1 MGGGIIRLSEAGK
14 SGYSVPPLSAPMARL
29 DPSTFSIVAFDPKTK
44 DLGVAVESKFVAVGA
59 VVPFARAGV
68 GAVATQSYAN
78 TAYGPKA
85 LAMMKRGLAAK
96 DVLKKL
102 VAADKDAAQR
112 QVGLVDARGRAAS
125 HTGKGCIAWAGHLV
139 GSSYACQGNLLAG
152 EEVVKAMSR
161 TFEVTQGDL
170 PVRLLA
176 ALSAG
181 QRAGGDRRGQQ
192 SAALLVVREDGGYG
206 GFNDRWIDVRVD
218 EHPEPIEELIRA
230 FNVYDVTLLNREDP
244 KDVVRLT
251 SGVVREVQTGLTKL
265 GLYRGPVSG
274 RLDAK
279 TKDAF
284 EGWVEVNNFENKLRR
299 DDKIWGSVLRAFRA
313 EVQHRNG

>member
-1 MGGGIIRLSEAGK
+1 MG
-14 SGYSVPPLSAPMARL
+14 APR
-29 DPSTFSIVAFDPKTK
+29 PSTFSIVAFDPKTK

-59 VVPFARAGV
+59 VVPFARSGV

-85 LAMMKRGLAAK
+85 LAMMKRGLAPK
-96 DVLKKL
+96 EVLKKL
-102 VAADKDAAQR
+102 VATDKDATQR
-112 QVGLVDARGRAAS
+112 QVALVDARGRAAS
-125 HTGKGCIAWAGHLV
+125 YTGKGCIAWAGHLV

-192 SAALLVVREDGGYG
+192 SAALLVVREAGGYG
-206 GFNDRWIDVRVD
+206 GFNDRWVDVRVD
-218 EHPEPIEELIRA
+218 DHPQPIEELIRA

-244 KDVVRLT
+244 KDVVRLNPE
-251 SGVVREVQTGLTKL
+251 VVREMQAGLAKL

-279 TKDAF
+279 TKTAF

-313 EVQHRNG
+313 EVQRRNA

>member
-1 MGGGIIRLSEAGK
+1 MRGPR
-14 SGYSVPPLSAPMARL
+14 
-29 DPSTFSIVAFDPKTK
+29 PSTFSIVAFDPKTK

-78 TAYGPKA
+78 TAYGPRA
-85 LAMMKRGLAAK
+85 LAMMKRGLASK

-102 VAADKDAAQR
+102 VAPDKDAAQR
-112 QVGLVDARGRAAS
+112 QVGLVDARGRAAAY
-125 HTGKGCIAWAGHLV
+125 TGKECIAWAGHLV

-161 TFEVTQGDL
+161 KFEVTQGDL

-218 EHPEPIEELIRA
+218 DHPQPIEELIRA

-251 SGVVREVQTGLTKL
+251 SDVVREVQSGLTKL
-265 GLYRGPVSG
+265 GLYRGPMSG

-313 EVQHRNG
+313 EVQLRNA

>member
-1 MGGGIIRLSEAGK
+1 
-14 SGYSVPPLSAPMARL
+14 MARTR
-29 DPSTFSIVAFDPKTK
+29 PSTFSIVAFDPKTK

-59 VVPFARAGV
+59 VVPFATARV
-68 GAVATQSYAN
+68 GAVATQAYAN
-78 TAYGPKA
+78 TGYGRDA
-85 LAMMKRGLAAK
+85 LSMLKRGIAPK
-96 DVLKKL
+96 DLVKKL
-102 VAADKDAAQR
+102 VTEDKDAAQR
-112 QVGLVDARGRAAS
+112 QVGVVDARGRAAS
-125 HTGKGCIAWAGHLV
+125 YTGKECFPWAGHVV
-139 GSSYACQGNLLAG
+139 GRNFAAQGNILAG
-152 EEVVKAMSR
+152 EEVLKALAR
-161 TFEVTQGDL
+161 AFEVTQGDL

-181 QRAGGDRRGQQ
+181 QRAGGDKRGQQ

-279 TKDAF
+279 TKAAF

-313 EVQHRNG
+313 EVQHRNA

>member
-1 MGGGIIRLSEAGK
+1 MG
-14 SGYSVPPLSAPMARL
+14 APR
-29 DPSTFSIVAFDPKTK
+29 PSTFSIVAFDPKTK

-59 VVPFARAGV
+59 VVPFARSGV

-85 LAMMKRGLAAK
+85 LAMMKRGLAPK
-96 DVLKKL
+96 EVLKKL
-102 VAADKDAAQR
+102 VATDKDATQR
-112 QVGLVDARGRAAS
+112 QVALVDARGRAAS
-125 HTGKGCIAWAGHLV
+125 YTGKGCIAWAGHLV

-192 SAALLVVREDGGYG
+192 SAALLVVREAGGYG
-206 GFNDRWIDVRVD
+206 GFNDRWVDVRVD
-218 EHPEPIEELIRA
+218 DHPQPIEELIRA

-244 KDVVRLT
+244 KDVVRLNPE
-251 SGVVREVQTGLTKL
+251 VVREMQAGLAKL

-279 TKDAF
+279 TKTAF

-313 EVQHRNG
+313 EVQHRNA

>member
-1 MGGGIIRLSEAGK
+1 
-14 SGYSVPPLSAPMARL
+14 MARL

-85 LAMMKRGLAAK
+85 LAMMKRGLTAK

-125 HTGKGCIAWAGHLV
+125 YTGKGCIAWAGHLV

-218 EHPEPIEELIRA
+218 EHPQPIEELIRA

-251 SGVVREVQTGLTKL
+251 SDVVREVQAGLTKL

-299 DDKIWGSVLRAFRA
+299 DDTIWGSVLRAFRA
-313 EVQHRNG
+313 EVQHRNA